1 MQFLQTGILLLVTAI
16 FASGLF
22 IALFVRKTQTMTFR
36 AKLRMGNFVK
46 IVHEGWCIV
55 VPILNSLSEPFS
67 LQSVQYPI
75 TVSTTTKDKVAV
87 SLLLNVAIRV
97 QRGKEEQAMFN
108 LADPVPQIES
118 HVGKVA
124 LALVPTMD
132 LDTLYGD
139 SSKIIDAIGKEIAVF
154 LNDNGYDILSVNLN
168 GITLPESVQKSRDG
182 VYENTQRQI
191 AANAAGETAAVLVLA
206 TAEAEKEEKQLD
218 GEGIGEERMAIAD
231 ASVVTITELSAA
243 LELEGAPAAEQKLL
257 HLEITKLLNRQLEL
271 ATLVK
276 IGTSAGTV
284 LMFPHNLGVTDE
296 KVLAPA
302 AA

>member
-1 MQFLQTGILLLVTAI
+1 MQFLQSSILLLVTAL

-22 IALFVRKTQTMTFR
+22 IAIFVRKTQTMTFR
-36 AKLRMGNFVK
+36 AKMRMGNFVK
-46 IVHEGWCIV
+46 IVHEGWCVI
-55 VPILNSLSEPFS
+55 VPILHSLSEPFS
-67 LQSVQYPI
+67 LQSVQYAI
-75 TVSTTTKDKVAV
+75 TVTTTTKDKVAV

-139 SSKIIDAIGKEIAVF
+139 SGKVIAAIATDISKF

-168 GITLPESVQKSRDG
+168 GITLPDSVQKSRDA
-182 VYENTQRQI
+182 VYVNTQLQI
-191 AANAAGETAAVLVLA
+191 AAKAAGETAAVLVLA
-206 TAEAEKEEKQLD
+206 AAEADKIERQLD
-218 GEGIGEERMAIAD
+218 GEGVGEERMAIAD
-231 ASVVTITELSAA
+231 ASVVTINELSMA
-243 LELEGAPAAEQKLL
+243 LELEDAPEEEKKEL
-257 HLEITKLLNRQLEL
+257 HDEITKLLNRQLEL

-276 IGTSAGTV
+276 VGTSTGTV
-284 LMFPHNLGVTDE
+284 LMFQHNLGVTDKE
-296 KVLAPA
+296 ILAA
-302 AA
+302 

>member
-1 MQFLQTGILLLVTAI
+1 MQLFQTAILLLGTVLVAAT
-16 FASGLF
+16 LF
-22 IALFVRKTQTMTFR
+22 IAIFVRKTQTMTFR
-36 AKLRMGNFVK
+36 AKMRMGNFVK

-55 VPILNSLSEPFS
+55 VPILHSLSEPFS
-67 LQSVQYPI
+67 LQSVQYAI
-75 TVSTTTKDKVAV
+75 TVTTTTKDKVAV

-139 SSKIIDAIGKEIAVF
+139 SGKVIAAIATDISKF

-168 GITLPESVQKSRDG
+168 GITLPDSVQKSRDA
-182 VYENTQRQI
+182 VYVNTQLQI
-191 AANAAGETAAVLVLA
+191 AAKAAGETAAVLVLA
-206 TAEAEKEEKQLD
+206 AAEADKIERQLD
-218 GEGIGEERMAIAD
+218 GEGVGEERMAIAD
-231 ASVVTITELSAA
+231 ASVVTINELSEA
-243 LELEGAPAAEQKLL
+243 LELEDAPEEEKKEL
-257 HLEITKLLNRQLEL
+257 HDEITKLLNRQLEL

-276 IGTSAGTV
+276 VGTSTGTV
-284 LMFPHNLGVTDE
+284 LVFQHNLGVTD
-296 KVLAPA
+296 KGVLAA
-302 AA
+302 